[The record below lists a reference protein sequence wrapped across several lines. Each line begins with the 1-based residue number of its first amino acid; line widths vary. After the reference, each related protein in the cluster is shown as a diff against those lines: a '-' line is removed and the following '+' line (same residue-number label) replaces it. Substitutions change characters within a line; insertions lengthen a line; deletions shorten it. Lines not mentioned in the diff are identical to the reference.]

1 MYTGDLNEPE
11 ISLKIQ
17 MQQLESEMKA
27 MSDELNYLL
36 FKDKQAIQT
45 CTHLQ
50 QNVNSVKLNLDSL
63 QKKFKNV
70 ALELEEKE
78 RQKVDICSQL
88 SQKIVAKTET
98 EITLR
103 LNQWEVL
110 NAQIS
115 LLQETNSE
123 QHASLTHFKESVE
136 SCQAVLLEQNVEIE
150 ELQQKKQH
158 LEYKIEKMEKSR
170 VDAAQLLATLSAQMS
185 SIESNI
191 QNCDNLNVLRTKIK
205 SLRIRQNGAVQSFIS
220 VEKDLMKLK
229 YLKMMKKLEKK
240 KNHWLNSLKLKGPPS
255 GNVEA
260 IENIWFF
267 FSCCHVVIS
276 DNLWKTSSK
285 ASFPSSILHV
295 LLICI
300 WYLTK

>member
-255 GNVEA
+255 GTVEA
-260 IENIWFF
+260 IENI
-267 FSCCHVVIS
+267 
-276 DNLWKTSSK
+276 
-285 ASFPSSILHV
+285 
-295 LLICI
+295 
-300 WYLTK
+300 